1 MTALFSP
8 PTFAAEPTAAASTL
22 ECAAQPGDA
31 AQGARLEAL
40 GMLAAG
46 MAHDCNTLLGS
57 ILCYTDM
64 ADDLMPPAGHEYLQQ
79 VRLACR
85 QASQLLGRVLDFAAQ
100 QDGAMQVL
108 PVAATVQQALQL
120 VRPMLGPRIS
130 LSFDNLLPQ
139 AGVLAQHGML
149 QQIVLNLAMNAAQAM
164 ATGGHL
170 RVTLQASAERAGQLE
185 LVVADNGC
193 GMPPQVQ
200 ARIYEPFFSTRG
212 MQGSGLGLAVVHDLV
227 QRLQGEIVVHSLT
240 TGSECG
246 TRFCIYLPIAAEL
259 PNEE

>member
-8 PTFAAEPTAAASTL
+8 PNFAAAPTAAASIL
-22 ECAAQPGDA
+22 ECGAQPSDA

-64 ADDLMPPAGHEYLQQ
+64 ADDLMPPAGHAYLQQ

-100 QDGAMQVL
+100 HDGAMQVL
-108 PVAATVQQALQL
+108 PVAAAVQQALQL

-130 LSFDNLLPQ
+130 LSFDNRLPQ
-139 AGVLAQHGML
+139 AGVLAQDGML
-149 QQIVLNLAMNAAQAM
+149 QQIVLNLSINAAQAM
-164 ATGGHL
+164 AAGGQL
-170 RVTLQASAERAGQLE
+170 QVTLQASAARAGQLE

-193 GMPPQVQ
+193 GMSPQVQ
-200 ARIYEPFFSTRG
+200 ARIFEAFFSTRG
-212 MQGSGLGLAVVHDLV
+212 AQGSGLGLAVVHDLV
-227 QRLQGEIVVHSLT
+227 QRLRGEIVVHSRS
-240 TGSECG
+240 TGSDCG
-246 TRFCIYLPIAAEL
+246 TRFCIYLPIAAEPL
-259 PNEE
+259 VEE